1 MFGKAHE
8 CVSHTD
14 SRVFSHTFE
23 MYLMEIHQCVYKNI
37 LFPCLWEVLKT
48 MYREPVLCSILCTT
62 HTCLVMY
69 VMWCTGTRVHVK
81 PQLLGLYCQKSLSLL
96 SVFHSITVHPGNVR
110 IRPLRTPNKP
120 SCIRDP
126 LL

>member
-1 MFGKAHE
+1 MLVGGFKNYVPGTGNLYY
-8 CVSHTD
+8 V
-14 SRVFSHTFE
+14 
-23 MYLMEIHQCVYKNI
+23 VY
-37 LFPCLWEVLKT
+37 VLP
-48 MYREPVLCSILCTT
+48 Y
-62 HTCLVMY
+62 TCLVMY